1 MVQLSHPC
9 MTTEKIIEFTIWTFV
24 SKVMSLLFNMLSRFV
39 IAFLPRSKHFPISWL
54 QSERMAEIQKSNNPK
69 CWSGYR
75 AKGTYIHYW
84 WKCKMVQPFGR
95 HSRGFSQSYS
105 LTIRGSKD
113 APWNPHNW
121 KLMSTQNLN
130 TNIYRNFIYNCP
142 KPESAKMFFKK

>member
-9 MTTEKIIEFTIWTFV
+9 MTTEKITEFTIWTFV
-24 SKVMSLLFNMLSRFV
+24 SKAMSLLFNMLSRFV

-54 QSERMAEIQKSNNPK
+54 QSERMAKIQKSNNPK

-95 HSRGFSQSYS
+95 HSRGFSQSCS
-105 LTIRGSKD
+105 LTIWGSKD
-113 APWNPHNW
+113 APWNPHKW

-130 TNIYRNFIYNCP
+130 TNIYRNFIYNCA